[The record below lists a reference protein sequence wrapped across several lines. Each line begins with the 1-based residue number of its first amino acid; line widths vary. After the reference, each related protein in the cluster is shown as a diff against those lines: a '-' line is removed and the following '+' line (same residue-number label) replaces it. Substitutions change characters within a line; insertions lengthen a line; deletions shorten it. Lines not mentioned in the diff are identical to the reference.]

1 MRHRPVFFMPI
12 LESVISDND
21 ITVMPDDN
29 NTLTI
34 SRRPESPVL
43 EWCESIKAMRQRE
56 YRQHRQEMQNLMQY
70 HNRIKNINY
79 KGRRR

>member
-1 MRHRPVFFMPI
+1 MPI

-21 ITVMPDDN
+21 ITVMPADN
-29 NTLTI
+29 DTLTI
-34 SRRPESPVL
+34 SRIPERPAL
-43 EWCESIKAMRQRE
+43 ELCESIKAVRQRE
-56 YRQHRQEMQNLMQY
+56 YQKHRQEMQNLTQY